1 MTTSCAKGDFDQM
14 ISVTWR
20 CLQGKNS
27 LMADYNCPTTD
38 ILLRG
43 QDSPAQNAQN
53 RQSKVDPNEMRC
65 SQGQIHPGK
74 KWTGILPGHQMTFRQ
89 HLYKLDLV
97 YVITAI
103 ETAWL
108 EVREREFSSF
118 SFHKFIKSLLIIAST
133 EMLIKVY
140 LRLNCIS
147 IMT

>member
-1 MTTSCAKGDFDQM
+1 
-14 ISVTWR
+14 
-20 CLQGKNS
+20 
-27 LMADYNCPTTD
+27 
-38 ILLRG
+38 
-43 QDSPAQNAQN
+43 
-53 RQSKVDPNEMRC
+53 
-65 SQGQIHPGK
+65 
-74 KWTGILPGHQMTFRQ
+74 MTFRQ